1 MQDTAW
7 KSVSVGGNPF
17 AKNTEAFGID
27 YKNLPE
33 VLFTKIAKKDDKIFL
48 ILQHTKS
55 GPLVKPYKHDS
66 SFKPSSNMKT
76 VINLIYLHLFEF
88 IF

>member
-33 VLFTKIAKKDDKIFL
+33 VLFTKIAKKDDEIFL
-48 ILQHTKS
+48 
-55 GPLVKPYKHDS
+55 
-66 SFKPSSNMKT
+66 F
-76 VINLIYLHLFEF
+76 
-88 IF
+88 